1 MLRAFILLGFGFY
14 MMFLH
19 ISGDISKYIN
29 MKYSYLSFS
38 AMIASFLLAIIQ
50 LIMVF
55 RDEDETSHE
64 HAGHTHSGENT
75 IWKKFFVYAL
85 LAYPLVVGFLFPVAT
100 LDSTIVSAKG
110 FHFPKNNA
118 AGDDP
123 YAANQFLR
131 PDTSGYFGK
140 TDYEKMM
147 EKEKALIIHQ
157 NPIVVTDE
165 NYLMTMEILYNYPGE
180 FTGKKIKFT
189 GFVYNDPVTKSG
201 NLFLFRFGIIHCV
214 ADSGVF
220 GMLVK
225 MPEGTEKLAN
235 DTWIS
240 VSGEITQD
248 YYAPFKMNIPS
259 LEVDNYMKIDKPKE
273 VYVYRKY

>member
-64 HAGHTHSGENT
+64 HAGHIHSGENT
-75 IWKKFFVYAL
+75 IWKKFFVYTL

-259 LEVDNYMKIDKPKE
+259 LEVEKYMKIDKPKE

>member
-1 MLRAFILLGFGFY
+1 MLRAFILFGFGFY

-38 AMIASFLLAIIQ
+38 AMIASFLLATIQ

-55 RDEDETSHE
+55 RDEDEGSHN
-64 HAGHTHSGENT
+64 HLGHTHEGENT
-75 IWKKFFVYAL
+75 LWKKIFVYSL
-85 LAYPLVVGFLFPVAT
+85 LIYPLMVGFLFPVAT

-147 EKEKALIIHQ
+147 EKEKAAIVNQ
-157 NPIVVTDE
+157 NPIQVTDE

-180 FTGKKIKFT
+180 FTGKKIEFT
-189 GFVYNDPVTKSG
+189 GFVYNDPVTKSD
-201 NLFLFRFGIIHCV
+201 NVFLFRFGIIHCV

-220 GMLVK
+220 GMLAK
-225 MPEGTEKLAN
+225 MPQGTEELPN
-235 DTWIS
+235 DTWVR

-248 YYAPFKMNIPS
+248 YYAPFKMNIPA
-259 LEVDNYMKIDKPKE
+259 LEVDRYTKIDKPKD